1 MIGAWFVLNI
11 LLMVLLG
18 DDAQV
23 DAGFSLFGDIANL
36 EAR

>member
-1 MIGAWFVLNI
+1 MHH
-11 LLMVLLG
+11 MVLLG
-18 DDAQV
+18 GDVQV